1 MLIIWGSLNLKIHL
15 SLLLSEL
22 PQFLA
27 DQRMSYSSF
36 LLASLFSSFSFLPS
50 SVFSVFFFW
59 WLLQIAAPCRLLQQA
74 VIRKSVDSVGRE
86 RYSYIDVTRGTR
98 DLLTMGEEKT

>member
-1 MLIIWGSLNLKIHL
+1 MLIIWGSLDLKIHL